1 MQTEDMTGVRI
12 FVLDEALS
20 AFEVRYDENKI
31 PQLENE
37 HRSKIEKIAS
47 AKYDGG
53 FTEQDGSV
61 HVTLADID

>member
-1 MQTEDMTGVRI
+1 MRTEDMTGVRI
-12 FVLDEALS
+12 VVLDEALS
-20 AFEVRYDENKI
+20 AFEVQYENKI
-31 PQLENE
+31 PQLEGE
-37 HRSKIEKIAS
+37 HRSRIENIAS